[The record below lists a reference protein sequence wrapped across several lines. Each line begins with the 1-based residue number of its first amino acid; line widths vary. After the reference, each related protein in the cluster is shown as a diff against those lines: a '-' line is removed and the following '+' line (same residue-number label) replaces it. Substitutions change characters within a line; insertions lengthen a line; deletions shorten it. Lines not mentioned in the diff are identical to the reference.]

1 MIRKC
6 KIDFF
11 IFTLLVVNILAM
23 KPSRLALDSIKIKYS
38 LSDSVINYL
47 VERDSLKNRGYTEYF
62 SKDYYHIFY
71 FKQNPDPRFS
81 YIIYTFAYRK
91 PNWSRS
97 DILIGITVNPVEK
110 GVLKNFCLK
119 NSFEKIITNSNVYE
133 SKYYYLKKG
142 IGDLNANDF
151 PDELLEF
158 TKDNTM
164 SFTISPKV
172 IDSVFIKT
180 DDWKYFRHRSLLAS
194 LISRFG
200 KESFKKSLLSINYY
214 EDPDSLIKLGYI
226 EFVNRDS
233 TLFFYVKNNLEPEFE
248 YMIYVYGME
257 GVNRPEQIDKT
268 FLGIT
273 INFKETKSFSNFTK
287 KNQFKPIDTLRNAYK
302 NKKFYMKR
310 GVGCFN
316 ISEFPE
322 EILDIIK
329 DDTVLFTIHHNTFC
343 YKNSLRD
350 R

>member
-1 MIRKC
+1 M
-6 KIDFF
+6 KIKFK
-11 IFTLLVVNILAM
+11 IALLILTLLVPNALAFQLT
-23 KPSRLALDSIKIKYS
+23 PSAKEKIKIKYS
-38 LSDSVINYL
+38 LSDSIINFF
-47 VERDSLKNRGYTEYF
+47 VDRDSLKNLGYAEYF
-62 SKDYYHIFY
+62 SKDRYHIFY
-71 FKQNPDPRFS
+71 LLKNPDPRIN

-91 PNWSRS
+91 PNWNRS
-97 DILIGITVNPVEK
+97 DILIGITVNPFKK
-110 GVLKNFCLK
+110 GVLKNFCEK
-119 NSFEKIITNSNVYE
+119 NSFKKIDTNSNVYE
-133 SKYYYLKKG
+133 NKYYYFKKG

-164 SFTISPKV
+164 SFTISPKG

-194 LISRFG
+194 LIS
-200 KESFKKSLLSINYY
+200 KSWKKSFKKSLPSINYY

-226 EFVNRDS
+226 EIINRDS
-233 TLFFYVKNNLEPEFE
+233 TFFFYLKNNPGPEFE
-248 YMIYVYGME
+248 YIIYVYGME
-257 GVNRPEQIDKT
+257 GVNRPEQIDKIL
-268 FLGIT
+268 LGIMVHL
-273 INFKETKSFSNFTK
+273 KKSKSFSSFTK
-287 KNQFKPIDTLRNAYK
+287 KNQFKPIDTLRNVYE

-310 GVGCFN
+310 GVGCFD